1 MTELAKVID
10 IQTRQEI
17 KTDRQKRMGE
27 IALEILLLQS
37 ELARLKSLEGDK

>member
-37 ELARLKSLEGDK
+37 ELARLRDISNE